1 MQAVSAIAGA
11 VVTGLPRSFRLPV
24 DLLDVMKTCGCTMP
38 SKISPVW
45 WFLVLFVVTSA
56 LLVGLAGLSII
67 CTTHNWDGGFEQ
79 AEYRL
84 TFSDRAGRPLEG
96 VELLVTDSAGNPFPA
111 YPISDW
117 QPGNPMRSDVNGQL
131 VCRHVRYGLEFGGR
145 AYRLLWLIPVGET
158 APVFKC
164 RFLLQGE
171 EVASCDYRDL
181 ALGANRA
188 GEVLRSWNL
197 EHYVSEVEKA
207 WGSQQDVLAGKDRNR
222 DGVVSTAERA
232 AWNALV
238 DVYGEYRDRKQ
249 RGLPL
254 TEDRHFRVIKK
265 TIMLNG
271 EALGP
276 GKMPVKAGKGGKG
289 E

>member
-1 MQAVSAIAGA
+1 
-11 VVTGLPRSFRLPV
+11 
-24 DLLDVMKTCGCTMP
+24 MP
-38 SKISPVW
+38 SKIPPVW

-96 VELLVTDSAGNPFPA
+96 VELLVTDSAGNPCPA
-111 YPISDW
+111 YPISDCL
-117 QPGNPMRSDVNGQL
+117 PGNPLRSDVNGQL
-131 VCRHVRYGLEFGGR
+131 VCRHVRFGLEFGGR
-145 AYRLLWLIPVGET
+145 AYRLLWVIPIGET
-158 APVFKC
+158 APAFRC
-164 RFLLQGE
+164 RFLLRGE
-171 EVASCDYRDL
+171 EVGACDYRDL

-188 GEVLRSWNL
+188 GDVLQSWNL

-207 WGSQQDVLAGKDRNR
+207 WGLQQDLLAGKDHNR
-222 DGVVSTAERA
+222 DGNVSPAERA

-238 DVYGEYRDRKQ
+238 DAYGEYRDRKQ

-254 TEDRHFRVIKK
+254 TEDRRFRVVQRNIVLDSESA
-265 TIMLNG
+265 TAG
-271 EALGP
+271 ETAH
-276 GKMPVKAGKGGKG
+276 
-289 E
+289 